1 MKPKNKVGRPRAKI
15 DAEQVEKLASMQC
28 TYEEIASFFGV
39 SKSTISDNFRTEITK
54 GRSVGKISLRRNQ
67 FKLSE
72 TNATMAIWL
81 GKQYLGQR
89 EPQNIEVNMNGFSCF
104 IQKLIDANDNKE
116 IKTEN
121 ETTA

>member
-81 GKQYLGQR
+81 GKQYLD
-89 EPQNIEVNMNGFSCF
+89 
-104 IQKLIDANDNKE
+104 QKDYPDYGGDLIHE
-116 IKTEN
+116 IRINVIPNTV
-121 ETTA
+121 TT